1 MRMMV
6 PKFDWF
12 NLDPEILAM
21 GTCRALR
28 LKRIGRTF
36 LVESANYSRDQN
48 DHVETVWKTVAISK
62 GGDDKKSYVDAMEF
76 LAAANQKVLNIIA
89 TDHAKDKKP

>member
-12 NLDPEILAM
+12 NLDPEILSI
-21 GTCRALR
+21 GTCRAVR

-36 LVESANYSRDQN
+36 LIESAHYERDRN
-48 DHVETVWKTVAISK
+48 DHVNTVWKTVAISK
-62 GGDDKKSYVDAMEF
+62 GGNDHKSYVDAMEF
-76 LAAANQKVLNIIA
+76 LSSANIKVLEFIE
-89 TDHAKDKKP
+89 KEKKS

>member
-6 PKFDWF
+6 PTFDWF
-12 NLDPEILAM
+12 NLDPEILSY

-36 LVESANYSRDQN
+36 LVESASYARDHLG
-48 DHVETVWKTVAISK
+48 HVETVWKTVAISK
-62 GGDDKKSYVDAMEF
+62 GENNAKSYVDAIQWLGEANVEV
-76 LAAANQKVLNIIA
+76 LKRIAA
-89 TDHAKDKKP
+89 DHHEEKKL